1 MSATQPS
8 PLAPYA
14 MDVTES
20 RGRRYSELPHP
31 YRNDYARDRD
41 RVVHSRAFR
50 RLEAKTQ
57 VFTTR
62 YSDHFRNRLTHT
74 LEVAQ
79 IARTV
84 AGALNLNTDLAEALA
99 LVHDIGHPPFGHAGE
114 HRLNQLMGQYH
125 ARFDH
130 NLHALHIVESFEQRY
145 LAFPGLNLTF
155 EVREGIVKH
164 SRDYSEKEYPE
175 LAEYLLDERP
185 PLESQLIDLVDEIA
199 YNTADLDDGVE
210 AGLISIEQI
219 LAGVPLV
226 NNFYREIESKHPN
239 ARPQLLF
246 NESLKRALDYF
257 ATDLIETTRRNIMN
271 SNVRSV
277 DDIRRFSGVPS
288 TTNFGTSPPGASPVP
303 TADASSVPTT
313 DVASVPSTTKFGAK
327 FGTAPQIKSR
337 LAAFSRET
345 AQQSREL
352 KRFLKLNLYDNPAI
366 AEDRDRGV
374 TALDE
379 LFRHYMAHSES
390 MPPFYASEASASRVP
405 SASRGTSP
413 ASAGGRAPH
422 LVVCDYVAGMTD
434 HFLLRTHRELLGR

>member
-1 MSATQPS
+1 MPQPVNS

-14 MDVTES
+14 MDVSQT
-20 RGRRYSELPHP
+20 RGRRYSEPPHP

-114 HRLNQLMGQYH
+114 HRLNQLMLPYH

-164 SRDYSEKEYPE
+164 SRDYDAAEYPE
-175 LAEYLLDERP
+175 LSEYLLDLRP

-199 YNTADLDDGVE
+199 YNTADLDDGLE
-210 AGLISIEQI
+210 AGLITIEQI
-219 LAGVPLV
+219 RAGSPLI
-226 NNFYREIESKHPN
+226 NNFYREIESKHPE
-239 ARPQLLF
+239 ARAQLIF
-246 NESLKRALDYF
+246 NEALKRTLDYF
-257 ATDLIETTRRNIMN
+257 ATDLIETTRRNIEMIGIRN
-271 SNVRSV
+271 V
-277 DDIRRFSGVPS
+277 DDVRNFMNRNAPRRGFPAREPLPS
-288 TTNFGTSPPGASPVP
+288 TGNSATGIFVAYPEP
-303 TADASSVPTT
+303 TDALGKRSNILVRRLAGFSTEAR
-313 DVASVPSTTKFGAK
+313 VASN
-327 FGTAPQIKSR
+327 Q
-337 LAAFSRET
+337 
-345 AQQSREL
+345 L
-352 KRFLKLNLYDNPAI
+352 KVFLFTILYNHPAI
-366 AEDRDRGV
+366 VEDRDRGV
-374 TALDE
+374 AALEE
-379 LFRHYMAHSES
+379 LFRYYMDHPNA
-390 MPPFYASEASASRVP
+390 MPAFYANAAAESAALRPVP
-405 SASRGTSP
+405 HGTG
-413 ASAGGRAPH
+413 AH

-434 HFLLRTHRELLGR
+434 HFLLRTHKELLGR